1 MPSLYVP
8 VQPIWE
14 VSPFSIAII
23 GYDLAPNDRKIVY
36 VNPAFVKLTG
46 YSTTEALGKPA
57 GLLDGLVMD
66 QATVREC
73 ETALGKGAPFV
84 RPARR
89 YRKDGSE
96 YLSQVT
102 VAPLLEPDG
111 RSAFLISME
120 TETLSSKHDKAQP
133 DHRRL
138 SSPPIPLTLPMPL
151 KEFPGGQLPSH
162 LASHPELV
170 ALRDLWT
177 DMSADDGP
185 PRRTRF
191 DLEVMK
197 RWASHLSIAAVLPGG
212 RFHFRLYGTELE
224 RVYGR
229 DLTHCYLDEL
239 SPTDLWSVIIL
250 HYQTVVQTRQP
261 LFAPI
266 SICNGRWYSEVSRLL
281 LPLSSDDCPVAFI
294 MGADYARNCI

>member
-1 MPSLYVP
+1 MPSLYML

-23 GYDLAPNDRKIVY
+23 GYERAPQDRKIVY

-46 YSTTEALGKPA
+46 YSTSEALGKPA
-57 GLLDGLVMD
+57 ALLDGPAMD
-66 QATVREC
+66 QATVEEC
-73 ETALGKGAPFV
+73 ETALGKGTPFT
-84 RPARR
+84 RPAKR

-96 YLSQVT
+96 YLSRLT

-111 RSAFLISME
+111 RAAFLISME
-120 TETLSSKHDKAQP
+120 TDTLSSTHGELP
-133 DHRRL
+133 RRRQRD
-138 SSPPIPLTLPMPL
+138 SSLIPLTLPMPL
-151 KEFPGGQLPSH
+151 KEYPPGQLPTH
-162 LASHPELV
+162 LSSHPELM
-170 ALRDLWT
+170 ALRNLWT
-177 DMSADDGP
+177 SMSVNDEP

-191 DLEVMK
+191 DLETTK
-197 RWASHLSIAAVLPGG
+197 RWASHLSIAVVLPGG
-212 RFHFRLYGTELE
+212 RFHFRLYGTDLE

-229 DLTHCYLDEL
+229 DLTDAYLDEL
-239 SPTDLWSVIIL
+239 SPADLWSVVIL
-250 HYQTVVQTRQP
+250 HYQMVVRTRQP

-294 MGADYARNCI
+294 MGADYSRTIM

>member
-8 VQPIWE
+8 VQPIWDAC
-14 VSPFSIAII
+14 PFSIAIT
-23 GYDLAPNDRKIVY
+23 GYDRAPEDRKIVY

-46 YSTTEALGKPA
+46 YLTTEALGKPA
-57 GLLDGLVMD
+57 TLLDGPAMD
-66 QATVREC
+66 QAAMEEREA
-73 ETALGKGAPFV
+73 ALNKGAPY
-84 RPARR
+84 ARSATR

-102 VAPLLEPDG
+102 VAPLLEPGG
-111 RSAFLISME
+111 RAPFLISME
-120 TETLSSKHDKAQP
+120 TETPASTRNKVAGHRQP
-133 DHRRL
+133 D
-138 SSPPIPLTLPMPL
+138 SPAIPLTLPMPL
-151 KEFPGGQLPSH
+151 KELSSGRLPTH
-162 LASHPELV
+162 LPSHPELV

-177 DMSADDGP
+177 SMSPDDGP

-197 RWASHLSIAAVLPGG
+197 RWASHLSIAAVVPGG
-212 RFHFRLYGTELE
+212 RFHFRLYGTDLE

-239 SPTDLWSVIIL
+239 SPADLWSVIIL
-250 HYQTVVQTRQP
+250 HYQMVVQTRQP

-266 SICNGRWYSEVSRLL
+266 SISNGRWYSEVSRLL
-281 LPLSSDDCPVAFI
+281 VPLSSDDCPVAFI
-294 MGADYARNCI
+294 MGADYSRTAV

>member
-1 MPSLYVP
+1 MPSLYVPDMP

-14 VSPFSIAII
+14 VSPFSIAIVE
-23 GYDLAPNDRKIVY
+23 YDRAPEDRKIVY

-46 YSTTEALGKPA
+46 YSAAEAIGQPA
-57 GLLDGLVMD
+57 RLLDGPPTD
-66 QATVREC
+66 QAAAEEY
-73 ETALGKGAPFV
+73 ETALGKGAAFT

-96 YLSQVT
+96 YLARVT

-111 RSAFLISME
+111 PAAFLISME
-120 TETLSSKHDKAQP
+120 TETFSSKHPEVGADRQ
-133 DHRRL
+133 L
-138 SSPPIPLTLPMPL
+138 IPLTLPMPL
-151 KEFPGGQLPSH
+151 KELPAGRLPSH
-162 LASHPELV
+162 LSSHPELI

-177 DMSADDGP
+177 GMSTNDEP

-191 DLEVMK
+191 GLEIMK
-197 RWASHLSIAAVLPGG
+197 RWAGHLSIAAVLPGG

-229 DLTHCYLDEL
+229 DLTHAYLDEL
-239 SPTDLWSVIIL
+239 SPADLWSVIIL
-250 HYQTVVQTRQP
+250 HYQMVVKTRQP

-281 LPLSSDDCPVAFI
+281 MPLSSDDCPVAFI
-294 MGADYARNCI
+294 MGADYSRNAI

>member
-1 MPSLYVP
+1 MLFRYTP

-14 VSPFSIAII
+14 VSPFSIAIV
-23 GYDLAPNDRKIVY
+23 GYDRTPEDRKIAY

-46 YSTTEALGKPA
+46 YSTTEAIGKTA
-57 GLLDGLVMD
+57 RLLDGPATG
-66 QATVREC
+66 QAAAEEC
-73 ETALGKGAPFV
+73 ETTLGNGAAFT
-84 RPARR
+84 RSAKH

-96 YLSQVT
+96 YLAQVT

-111 RSAFLISME
+111 RAAYLISME
-120 TETLSSKHDKAQP
+120 TETLSSNPPAIAA
-133 DHRRL
+133 HRQRDC
-138 SSPPIPLTLPMPL
+138 SPIPLTLPMPL
-151 KEFPGGQLPSH
+151 KEFPSGQLPNH
-162 LASHPELV
+162 LPSHPELI
-170 ALRDLWT
+170 ALRDLWIS
-177 DMSADDGP
+177 MSADHRP

-191 DLEVMK
+191 DLEVVK

-239 SPTDLWSVIIL
+239 SPADLWSVIIL
-250 HYQTVVQTRQP
+250 HYQMVVQTQQP

-281 LPLSSDDCPVAFI
+281 MPLSSDDCPVAFI
-294 MGADYARNCI
+294 MGADYSRNAA